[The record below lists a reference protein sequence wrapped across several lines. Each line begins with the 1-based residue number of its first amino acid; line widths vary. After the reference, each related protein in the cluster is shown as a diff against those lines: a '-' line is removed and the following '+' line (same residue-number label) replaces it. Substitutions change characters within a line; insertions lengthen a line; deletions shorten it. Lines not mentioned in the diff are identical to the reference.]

1 MTFHQHPLVDQAPK
15 TRQFYLTTGGSY
27 HSFKFFLNFGD
38 MVIRRFRGQNVSDI
52 VEGKLLKKWGWEKSE
67 ETKAV
72 HKNVIPKF

>member
-1 MTFHQHPLVDQAPK
+1 MIFHQHPLVDQAPK
-15 TRQFYLTTGGSY
+15 TRQLYLTTGGFY
-27 HSFKFFLNFGD
+27 HSFKFLFNFGD